1 MESVER
7 TSSTNLSDMPPLER
21 TSETSHLVPP
31 SSPSTPSYLNLLSN
45 ICALIFTVIIICCS
59 FKDGVTLFSFHPS
72 LMCIGWLMIMTS
84 AINAI
89 NPGDLATEWMP
100 IRLRSARHWVL
111 QIFGAIIITIG
122 FLVILSN
129 KIINNKSHFVTL
141 HAKFGL
147 AALIFMVLTSMGG
160 IGALYSLKLKNYLA
174 PIYTKLLHAGFGL
187 LTFTLGIITI
197 LLGTFSHWWSFGE
210 ILRYTSMILVLLV
223 MLFTILRPSLKIYF
237 RLKERLGNMN

>member
-1 MESVER
+1 
-7 TSSTNLSDMPPLER
+7 
-21 TSETSHLVPP
+21 
-31 SSPSTPSYLNLLSN
+31 
-45 ICALIFTVIIICCS
+45 
-59 FKDGVTLFSFHPS
+59 
-72 LMCIGWLMIMTS
+72 MTS

-89 NPGDLATEWMP
+89 TPGDLATEWMP

-111 QIFGAIIITIG
+111 QLLGCTVILTG

-147 AALIFMVLTSMGG
+147 ASLIFMLLTSLGG
-160 IGALYSLKLKNYLA
+160 LGALYSLKLKDYIA
-174 PIYTKLLHAGFGL
+174 PIFTKLIHAGVGL
-187 LTFTLGIITI
+187 LTFVLGIITI
-197 LLGTFSHWWSFGE
+197 LLGNFSHWWSFGE
-210 ILRYTSMILVLLV
+210 ILRYTSMLLVLLV